1 MDPTTPTPGPPS
13 NPPIEGLRAVV
24 VDEWALFREGV
35 TSVLS
40 SIGVEVVGQAANISD
55 GLLRMW
61 SGKPDLLV
69 AGSPAHARVSELVVA
84 AKRAHPGLR
93 VLALLPVSEAGELR
107 PVLSSGAD
115 AVLTRT
121 IDAAELEDAVRKLA
135 AGQRVLT
142 TGALSVLMGLAGTP
156 SLAEE
161 RPRAGDPAHPL
172 TAKELEVLG
181 LLAKGMTNREMAEG
195 LVVSQATVKSHLANI
210 NRKLGVTD
218 RRQAVRRAFELGI
231 LG

>member
-1 MDPTTPTPGPPS
+1 MDPLTPPPR
-13 NPPIEGLRAVV
+13 PPLEGLRAVV

-35 TSVLS
+35 ASVLAAM
-40 SIGVEVVGQAANISD
+40 GVEVVGQAGNIAD
-55 GLLRMW
+55 ALLRLW
-61 SGKPDLLV
+61 SGKPELMV

-84 AKRAHPGLR
+84 AKRAHPHLR

-121 IDAAELEDAVRKLA
+121 VESFELEDAVRKLA
-135 AGQRVLT
+135 AGERVLAPA
-142 TGALSVLMGLAGTP
+142 ALSVLMGLAGASSPGAPPGPQAERTP
-156 SLAEE
+156 H
-161 RPRAGDPAHPL
+161 GL
-172 TAKELEVLG
+172 TAKELEVLS
-181 LLAKGMTNREMAEG
+181 LLAKEMKNREMAEA

-218 RRQAVRRAFELGI
+218 RREAVRRAFGLGI
-231 LG
+231 LR